1 VAEHLVSWLHAEAT
15 CMGMEVRRDL
25 LNITFE
31 LDSFED
37 VCLVASPTIRSHS
50 INWSLRPA
58 GNSRLD
64 DYGGFQGFLGPL
76 SLESLRKIV
85 IDLMTDKL
93 DSKLGGDASVRGEA
107 LSEPD
112 RFARHPGS

>member
-1 VAEHLVSWLHAEAT
+1 
-15 CMGMEVRRDL
+15 MGMDVRRDL
-25 LNITFE
+25 LSITFE

-37 VCLVASPTIRSHS
+37 VCLVASPAVKSHS

-85 IDLMTDKL
+85 IDLMADKL
-93 DSKLGGDASVRGEA
+93 DSKLGGHASVRSEA